1 MLLLSR
7 SKSNTLIVLFTLV
20 KSFLQMPR
28 INPNIADSTSKTV
41 LHLATAAQL
50 DTQNLRYTLSI
61 VRKLLQHPCVDLK
74 QLDNKN
80 QIVLHYITLAP
91 VARLLL
97 ADKRIDP
104 NATNNIS
111 NTILHQAIKQE
122 YKEVVKVLLRDSKV
136 YRHMQNGVRETALFI
151 VRRLGT
157 SNNNIAFLFKNI
169 SPPKIDIL
177 EESQQLSALKEELFD
192 EEGVLYLN
200 QGRATYS
207 F

>member
-1 MLLLSR
+1 
-7 SKSNTLIVLFTLV
+7 
-20 KSFLQMPR
+20 
-28 INPNIADSTSKTV
+28 
-41 LHLATAAQL
+41 
-50 DTQNLRYTLSI
+50 
-61 VRKLLQHPCVDLK
+61 
-74 QLDNKN
+74 
-80 QIVLHYITLAP
+80 VLHYITLAP

-177 EESQQLSALKEELFD
+177 EES
-192 EEGVLYLN
+192 
-200 QGRATYS
+200 
-207 F
+207 